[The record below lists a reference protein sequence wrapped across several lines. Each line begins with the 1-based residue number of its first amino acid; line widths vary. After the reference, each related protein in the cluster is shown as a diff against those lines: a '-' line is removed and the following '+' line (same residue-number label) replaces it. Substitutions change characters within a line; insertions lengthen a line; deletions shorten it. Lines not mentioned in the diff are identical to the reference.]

1 MPIAGVPSDNTTLV
15 AVLDDLRERGY
26 RADMYVTDEGL
37 IRCGACR
44 ALVEPEDMQ
53 VDLIRRVEGAS
64 DPADMA
70 AAMALVC
77 EDCGAH
83 GTAIVRFGPEA
94 SAGDARVLR
103 QLDDQRPS

>member
-1 MPIAGVPSDNTTLV
+1 MPIAGAPSDNTTVV
-15 AVLDDLRERGY
+15 AILDDLGELGY
-26 RADMYVTDEGL
+26 RGDMYVTDDGQV
-37 IRCGACR
+37 RCGACR
-44 ALVEPEDMQ
+44 SLFDPEDMQ

-70 AAMALVC
+70 AVLALVC
-77 EDCGAH
+77 EDCGAR

-103 QLDDQRPS
+103 QLDDHRPG